1 MRLQGRAE
9 QLGSF
14 DATYKWRDFTFS
26 AGVLASGPRYDSP
39 NEDPATKL
47 GGYAV
52 VDARVTYSF
61 KKFWSA
67 QLSIA
72 NLGDKRYESA
82 MGYDAPRRT
91 IFLQVSF
98 QAF

>member
-1 MRLQGRAE
+1 VA
-9 QLGSF
+9 
-14 DATYKWRDFTFS
+14 
-26 AGVLASGPRYDSP
+26 
-39 NEDPATKL
+39 
-47 GGYAV
+47 
-52 VDARVTYSF
+52 YSF

-67 QLSIA
+67 QLSVA

-82 MGYDAPRRT
+82 MGYDSPRRS